1 MDFELIDE
9 SEIEA
14 VSRGRKSTVPAE
26 LVEALAKMP
35 KGKAIRIND
44 LALDTKSDD
53 YKNDKAST
61 SAVIRSAGRQAG
73 VEVSI
78 QWSSVGVPQV
88 TIKTPKVKTKK

>member
-1 MDFELIDE
+1 MDFEIIDQ

-35 KGKAIRIND
+35 KGQAIRIKG

-53 YKNDKAST
+53 YKNDKASV
-61 SAVIRSAGRQAG
+61 SAMIRSAGVQAG
-73 VEVSI
+73 VQVAISFSPEGI
-78 QWSSVGVPQV
+78 PQIV
-88 TIKTPKVKTKK
+88 IKTPKVKTKK

>member
-1 MDFELIDE
+1 MDFEFIDE
-9 SEIEA
+9 NDIEA
-14 VSRGRKSTVPAE
+14 VKRGRKSTVPPE
-26 LVEALAKMP
+26 LIEALASMP
-35 KGKAIRIND
+35 KGRAVVLRD
-44 LALDTKSDD
+44 LALDPKSDD